1 MNTMKSFYASIA
13 SASRLQGSYLE
24 ALAEITRMNHQQTR
38 ALQSD
43 LAWQEW
49 SQQNP
54 ETPTRDA

>member
-1 MNTMKSFYASIA
+1 MNSMKGFYASIS
-13 SASRLQGSYLE
+13 SASKLHGSYLE
-24 ALAEITRMNHQQTR
+24 ALSEITHMSHQQAK

-54 ETPTRDA
+54 EATTRNA